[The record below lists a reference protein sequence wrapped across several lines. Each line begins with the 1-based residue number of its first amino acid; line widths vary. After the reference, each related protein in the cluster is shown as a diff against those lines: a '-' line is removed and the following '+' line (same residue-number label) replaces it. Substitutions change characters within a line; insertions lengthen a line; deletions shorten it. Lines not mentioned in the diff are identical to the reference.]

1 MTTSTPPLHARKVVP
16 ILCPFSAAPQF
27 PLATFLCGTGYMLTL
42 VSLVWR
48 CIVFCGAACCVQRS
62 GVTGAHAWGLDGR
75 PCKGNA
81 CWKLTSGCA
90 APFALNSC
98 LFACSQVADKIVA
111 TATGGF
117 GGCGH
122 AHGLRPKQGPAA
134 DSCCAVEVLAGEQGA
149 PVVWGMLLRLCTA
162 VRRARL
168 LLLVHV
174 CNLQWRVQWWRHTAG
189 CATCNLQTAPLAGY
203 LISRQAWTRWSG
215 AAASTAHVPRL

>member
-1 MTTSTPPLHARKVVP
+1 MPFLCCTAVPAGYVPVRYRLHADP
-16 ILCPFSAAPQF
+16 GEPG
-27 PLATFLCGTGYMLTL
+27 LALHCFL
-42 VSLVWR
+42 R
-48 CIVFCGAACCVQRS
+48 CCVLCAEERRDWCARLGPRWSALQ
-62 GVTGAHAWGLDGR
+62 GQCVLEAHERLCSAV
-75 PCKGNA
+75 
-81 CWKLTSGCA
+81 
-90 APFALNSC
+90 ALNSC